1 MGQLLYGATA
11 ATFPLDDRTLAHL
24 EMVIL
29 SKLRRNEGFAL
40 SIENGHGGRT
50 ALWISAHSELRFVFE
65 KSRSEI
71 DRDWLERLVDDANSP
86 SGLSLPAEAD

>member
-1 MGQLLYGATA
+1 MGQLLYGASA
-11 ATFPLDDRTLAHL
+11 ASFAIDDRALAHL

-40 SIENGHGGRT
+40 SIETAEGGRT
-50 ALWISAHSELRFVFE
+50 SLWLGAHSELRFVFE

-71 DRDWLERLVDDANSP
+71 DKDWLDRLVDAANSP
-86 SGLSLPAEAD
+86 SGLSLPAQRT